1 MSLLISPQIFNYRSG
16 ATRKET
22 ESKNRVRGTKR
33 TNLLQ
38 LDRETEMSK
47 SASHRLREFAFRLQ
61 RVRRWNS
68 RNLRP
73 TLLRSTK
80 LWTMRM
86 AANNYHKRCVLKHSK
101 LKSFSP
107 ATTSNDKCTS
117 LSTAQIRRVALFR
130 ESHLSRH
137 HITLQMGFGSQGRL
151 SRKPS
156 LHSLSLFWSFLLK
169 AFGLTA
175 ICFGVRWKDHNK
187 RGQKRELLR

>member
-1 MSLLISPQIFNYRSG
+1 
-16 ATRKET
+16 
-22 ESKNRVRGTKR
+22 
-33 TNLLQ
+33 
-38 LDRETEMSK
+38 MSK

-80 LWTMRM
+80 LWTMRK
-86 AANNYHKRCVLKHSK
+86 AANNYHKRCVLKHSPYSK
-101 LKSFSP
+101 LKSFPP

-156 LHSLSLFWSFLLK
+156 LHSLSLLEFPAESIWLNSHLLWGTLERPQQK
-169 AFGLTA
+169 GSKKRTPALTMT
-175 ICFGVRWKDHNK
+175 
-187 RGQKRELLR
+187 